1 MIWVTDGN
9 SAAAFGSATRRWLCM
24 ERNRLLAGH
33 TDSEHKAEQM
43 GQILAV
49 TDQLLL
55 EHEEA

>member
-1 MIWVTDGN
+1 MITDGN